1 VIALTKN
8 GILNSNVE
16 IAGRNGWKLFNYGV
30 TEFIDKKRR
39 IDGSWYMPMIRQLH
53 VILVDPQVT
62 LLRDDVKRKVAD
74 ACASIYAVHAALR
87 LPLLKSGV
95 AKYQD
100 TVNGCLDKIVG
111 SYLTLQPTL
120 HIWSSKM
127 LRFMDF
133 EQTCSKATALPN
145 ATRLNYIDHGT
156 GETRAGI

>member
-1 VIALTKN
+1 MIALAKN

-16 IAGRNGWKLFNYGV
+16 LAGRNEWKLFNYGV
-30 TEFIDKKRR
+30 TEFLDKKRR

-74 ACASIYAVHAALR
+74 ACTSIYAVRAALR
-87 LPLLKSGV
+87 LPLLKSDI

-100 TVNGCLDKIVG
+100 TVNGCLDKIIG

-120 HIWSSKM
+120 NTWSSNM
-127 LRFMDF
+127 LR
-133 EQTCSKATALPN
+133 
-145 ATRLNYIDHGT
+145 
-156 GETRAGI
+156 